1 MEIPRITRSV
11 SQLSISNDSPAYSDL
26 LTENGTNSG
35 AILRYEGAPAVDP
48 AGSVGAA
55 NGVNPLVEANLHVS
69 SPF

>member
-1 MEIPRITRSV
+1 MEILLTTPSV
-11 SQLSISNDSPAYSDL
+11 SKPFVFDDLPAYSVV

-69 SPF
+69 SPS